1 MKRSELWDILYR
13 LVNNSSDRL
22 KLYNFFKELLT
33 AEHRLEALEFF
44 KADKPIN
51 QLSDYFYALSY
62 NGIDYNFAN
71 EYFKNKY
78 FGTKELTANCT
89 VVGKDNIIG
98 RNFDYYYNDK
108 VSFLTRTAK
117 HKGLYS
123 VIGMAGQVNTL
134 TKEFVESREYD
145 EAYKILPFMLQDGI
159 NEHGLF
165 AEINVVPTGDK
176 GITTG
181 TIPTDTRTDDV
192 CMLMLVRYILD
203 HYNSVEE
210 VARELPKHV
219 SIYAPN
225 SDNFK
230 GEYHFF
236 IKDKD
241 QAKIIEFINNSIV
254 FIDCNAN
261 NQFMTN
267 FYMYGVSKN
276 ENGHIDYNTVSDYGM
291 GIERANSIIDNI
303 LNVTDR
309 DTMMVLMKSLK
320 YTNSYDSVYNWIT
333 EFCGNTETFGSLTV
347 KDAFEHPEKFAPIIE
362 YAKDIFAHRSRDVNS
377 EYYGS
382 WHTVHTAIYD
392 IENMKVSIVTQ
403 ENYADVKEFNF
414 NDDYS
419 PEEIEKLLNDKQDK
433 LVSGQNIKTINSE
446 SLLGSGN
453 MEIKDTG
460 GDWDETNRLFNF
472 NKKQ

>member
-1 MKRSELWDILYR
+1 MWCFIL
-13 LVNNSSDRL
+13 V
-22 KLYNFFKELLT
+22 
-33 AEHRLEALEFF
+33 
-44 KADKPIN
+44 
-51 QLSDYFYALSY
+51 YFYALSY
-62 NGIDYNFAN
+62 NSIDYNFAN

-89 VVGKDNIIG
+89 VVGKGNIIG

-108 VSFLTRTAK
+108 VSFLTRTAR
-117 HKGLYS
+117 HNGLYS
-123 VIGMAGQVNTL
+123 VMGMAGQVNTL

-165 AEINVVPTGDK
+165 VEINVVPTGDK

-210 VARELPKHV
+210 VAHELPKHV

-225 SDNFK
+225 SDNLK
-230 GEYHFF
+230 AEYHFF

-276 ENGHIDYNTVSDYGM
+276 ESGHIDYNTVSDYGM

-303 LNVTDR
+303 INVR
-309 DTMMVLMKSLK
+309 LSSSL
-320 YTNSYDSVYNWIT
+320 
-333 EFCGNTETFGSLTV
+333 
-347 KDAFEHPEKFAPIIE
+347 
-362 YAKDIFAHRSRDVNS
+362 
-377 EYYGS
+377 
-382 WHTVHTAIYD
+382 
-392 IENMKVSIVTQ
+392 
-403 ENYADVKEFNF
+403 FNL
-414 NDDYS
+414 S
-419 PEEIEKLLNDKQDK
+419 
-433 LVSGQNIKTINSE
+433 
-446 SLLGSGN
+446 
-453 MEIKDTG
+453 IKDTLSKLSIS
-460 GDWDETNRLFNF
+460 TSINTML
-472 NKKQ
+472 